1 MNLNFRFVD
10 AIEVQS
16 KASFL
21 FIGASSALV
30 YYSAVA
36 LVYGVIG
43 MRYQVAV
50 SVGYVLSVL
59 LHFFANRHITFRG
72 SSGTLSSHV
81 FRYIALVCIN
91 YLITL
96 SIVTAAV
103 ELLRI
108 NPYLAVAI
116 SILAT
121 MVVSYLLM
129 RHWIF
134 TKAR

>member
-1 MNLNFRFVD
+1 MNVNFKFVD
-10 AIEVQS
+10 AIDVRS

-21 FIGASSALV
+21 FVGASSALV

-36 LVYGVIG
+36 LVYDVIG

-59 LHFFANRHITFRG
+59 FHFFANRHITFRG
-72 SSGTLSSHV
+72 SGGTFSRQA

-116 SILAT
+116 SILTT

-134 TKAR
+134 AKAR